1 MDVKELVNRATSE
14 IGRATERA
22 RRVEQ
27 LVDGKIAQAGKLAAL
42 AVGHIEHATALVKSA
57 TATMNRVLPLLD
69 GAVVE
74 RGLAMLGSA
83 ASKLVNSKVALVKEA
98 AAKLAGAVG
107 GLRKAFTALTGLGGK
122 APAPAAAAL
131 SSLGLKSK
139 GEGAAGE
146 AAGAAADATA
156 ATPHMLVL
164 SAEDGSSY
172 SFGLSNASF
181 QGLKRQTNYTVAA
194 QERLNRQDALQA
206 VGKGG
211 ESLSLNGVIFTALN
225 TGRKELDKLR
235 AIGGATRPLLLT
247 TGYGEVLGR
256 WYMVSLSEEQDGLLA
271 NGAARKQ
278 TFSMEFKRYGDDYQ
292 NL

>member
-27 LVDGKIAQAGKLAAL
+27 LVDGKIAQAGKLAAM

-74 RGLAMLGSA
+74 RGLAMLGA
-83 ASKLVNSKVALVKEA
+83 AAGKLIDSKVALVKEA

-122 APAPAAAAL
+122 APAPVAAAL
-131 SSLGLKSK
+131 SSLGLKPK
-139 GEGAAGE
+139 GGAAGGAEGAA
-146 AAGAAADATA
+146 ATA

-235 AIGGATRPLLLT
+235 AIGQQTKPLLLT